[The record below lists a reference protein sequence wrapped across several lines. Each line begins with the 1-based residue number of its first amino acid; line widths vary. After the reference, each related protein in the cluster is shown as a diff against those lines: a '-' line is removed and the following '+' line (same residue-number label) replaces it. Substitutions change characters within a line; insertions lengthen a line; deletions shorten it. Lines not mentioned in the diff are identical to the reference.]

1 MYNYVFL
8 LTSRVCWQEVA
19 ALRLELAELGKE
31 VDGYGEQIQASE
43 AAIQGLEEQVARLQ
57 QLADDSKVCAHT
69 HTPVT
74 SRHEYLNFPECVGQI
89 LRTPKVSSCVD
100 CSFRD
105 VLVHVNVCFFF
116 FWKIIRVYCD

>member
-1 MYNYVFL
+1 M
-8 LTSRVCWQEVA
+8 CCQEVE

-69 HTPVT
+69 RT
-74 SRHEYLNFPECVGQI
+74 SDVMSLMPNFPECRKFCERQKYH
-89 LRTPKVSSCVD
+89 RVS
-100 CSFRD
+100 
-105 VLVHVNVCFFF
+105 
-116 FWKIIRVYCD
+116 I